1 VILRHAYNAFL
12 EANALNRL
20 EHRDKLIAPRM
31 QLQHLQH
38 STAQHSTAQHSTAQ
52 HSTAQHS
59 TAQHS
64 TAQHEQFLTARDKGM
79 DKMHEMAWIMW

>member
-12 EANALNRL
+12 EANALNWL

-59 TAQHS
+59 I
-64 TAQHEQFLTARDKGM
+64 AQHELFLSARDKGM